1 VSLLHQLVNFRV
13 SDVYFPDPAEVLL
26 ALHGKD
32 LLQGRVVDVSGGG
45 AKDDQFVVVQVE
57 GIQQPIIVS
66 EREIKIP

>member
-1 VSLLHQLVNFRV
+1 MSLLHQLVNFRI

-26 ALHGKD
+26 ELHGKD
-32 LLQGRVVDVSGGG
+32 LLQGRVVDVSGSGS
-45 AKDDQFVVVQVE
+45 KDDHFVVVQVE